1 MAQDEV
7 KVDARI
13 APIEAAVAAHN
24 VRLDEAERRLTQVE
38 TKADDIH
45 RIATAIEL
53 ISHDTEHTSEAL
65 VNLRDDMNANISE
78 LKSGQDKIADKQEK
92 LTEQVVELQQAPA
105 KKTLSKLEEYKGKI
119 IWLIVAGAVGWILA
133 NLGDII
139 RFISSQNST
148 P

>member
-119 IWLIVAGAVGWILA
+119 IWLIVAGVVGWILA

>member
-105 KKTLSKLEEYKGKI
+105 KKTLSKLEEFKGKI
-119 IWLIVAGAVGWILA
+119 FWLIVAAAIGWALA
-133 NLGDII
+133 NLGTII
-139 RFISSQNST
+139 KLITGSGGT